1 MKSFF
6 AIAILTLG
14 LAPASVAYAGSWHAT
29 DDGAVRADAFD
40 FVKGRVDVT
49 TAYKQKGVC
58 AAYTHGL
65 STSALHGT
73 DDAIVVPASVI
84 SGKAYYYYKVAASVA
99 FFKDGRIG
107 FDVAVYDSPA
117 FYREPRFTPDRSQL
131 ADVIGNLSI
140 GDQVKL
146 TKVLK
151 DQNGADKEF
160 RVSELVDSVESV
172 FGRQPQGFEQKLI
185 DQFLDTDQKQFL
197 FCVPERATLKE
208 LPYGADDEK
217 SIRAGLLEAD
227 HTMRELIQ

>member
-6 AIAILTLG
+6 AIAILTLSI
-14 LAPASVAYAGSWHAT
+14 APVSVAYAGSWYAT

-40 FVKGRVDVT
+40 FVKGRIDVT

-65 STSALHGT
+65 SASALRGT
-73 DDAIVVPASVI
+73 DDAIIVPASVI
-84 SGKAYYYYKVAASVA
+84 GSKAYYYYKVAASVA
-99 FFKDGRIG
+99 FFKDGHIG
-107 FDVAVYDSPA
+107 FDLAVYNSPA
-117 FYREPRFTPDRSQL
+117 FFREPRFIPDRSQL

-140 GDQVKL
+140 GDQLKL
-146 TKVLK
+146 TKMLK

-160 RVSELVDSVESV
+160 QVSELVDSVESV
-172 FGRQPQGFEQKLI
+172 FGRQPQDFEQKLI

-197 FCVPERATLKE
+197 LCVPDRATLRE

-217 SIRAGLLEAD
+217 SIRAGLLEAERS
-227 HTMRELIQ
+227 MRGMIQ

>member
-1 MKSFF
+1 MKWHHT
-6 AIAILTLG
+6 IAILTLG
-14 LAPASVAYAGSWHAT
+14 LASTSVAYAGSWHAT

-58 AAYTHGL
+58 VTHTHGL

-84 SGKAYYYYKVAASVA
+84 AGKAYYYYKVAASVA

-107 FDVAVYDSPA
+107 FDLAVYDSPA

-160 RVSELVDSVESV
+160 RVSELIDSVESV

-197 FCVPERATLKE
+197 FCVPERTALKE
-208 LPYGADDEK
+208 LPYGGDDER
-217 SIRAGLLEAD
+217 SIRAGLLAAEQ
-227 HTMRELIQ
+227 TMRELTP